1 MTYLKNIRMVLIG
14 KRILISWVI
23 IAIIFSGVG
32 FAICSITSKRFEQ
45 PKTAAK
51 KEALIFGKPNGKLI
65 TDETPCEWGNGNLKF
80 IPLDVP
86 LNEDLQEFSFY
97 LSSACDMDFT
107 FVMALMKQESNFQSD
122 VVSTTD
128 DYGLMQI
135 NEINHPYLKEQ
146 LGISDFLDP
155 YENIKAGVFI
165 LRKLFEKYETPEK
178 VLMAYNMGETGASRL
193 WEQGI
198 FETNYTKNVLKYQQ
212 EFIEELERN
221 GV

>member
-1 MTYLKNIRMVLIG
+1 MTYLKNIKMALIG

-23 IAIIFSGVG
+23 IAVIFSAIG
-32 FAICSITSKRFEQ
+32 FAIGSITSKKLMQ
-45 PKTAAK
+45 PKTK
-51 KEALIFGKPNGKLI
+51 IQKEALIFGKFDGKLI
-65 TDETPCEWGNGNLKF
+65 TDETPCEWVNGNLKF
-80 IPLDVP
+80 IPLDVS

-97 LSSACDMDFT
+97 LSSACDIDFT
-107 FVMALMKQESNFQSD
+107 FVMALMKQESDFQSNI
-122 VVSTTD
+122 VSATN

-135 NEINHPYLKEQ
+135 NEINHTYLKEQ
-146 LGISDFLDP
+146 LGVSDFLDP
-155 YENIKAGVFI
+155 YENIKAGMFI

-178 VLMAYNMGETGASRL
+178 VLMAYNMGETGASQL

>member
-1 MTYLKNIRMVLIG
+1 MICLKNIRIALIG
-14 KRILISWVI
+14 KRVLISWVI
-23 IAIIFSGVG
+23 IAVIFSVIG
-32 FAICSITSKRFEQ
+32 FAIGSITSKSLEQ
-45 PKTAAK
+45 PIAIAQR
-51 KEALIFGKPNGKLI
+51 EALIFGKPNGKLI
-65 TDETPCEWGNGNLKF
+65 TDETPCEWVNGNLNF
-80 IPLDVP
+80 IPLDVS

-107 FVMALMKQESNFQSD
+107 FIMALMKQESDFQSNI
-122 VVSTTD
+122 VSATN

-135 NEINHPYLKEQ
+135 NEINHTYLKEQ

-155 YENIKAGVFI
+155 YENIKAGMFI

-178 VLMAYNMGETGASRL
+178 VLMAYNMGETGASQL